1 MTPAELAE
9 VTRIAHDALIAPL
22 EREID
27 SLRLENRR
35 SREVILALK
44 GAALRAGLPRRCRS

>member
-9 VTRIAHDALIAPL
+9 VTRVAYDALIVPL

-27 SLRLENRR
+27 SLRTQNAR

-44 GAALRAGLPRRCRS
+44 SVALRAGLPRECRS